1 MDNPAMKPANTGTW
15 PLGYIN
21 KAQPNDVENQWKTHG
36 FQTDQDLYM
45 VDVFLFFGGT
55 LYMGHDGTLL
65 IELDQEPWK
74 HEKVQLAMMGPYQ
87 LSIWPYAQLLPPSSE

>member
-45 VDVFLFFGGT
+45 VDVFLFFVN
-55 LYMGHDGTLL
+55 LL
-65 IELDQEPWK
+65 ECK
-74 HEKVQLAMMGPYQ
+74 FARNNEKRNRK
-87 LSIWPYAQLLPPSSE
+87 